1 MSRKKN
7 RVNFFDRTIAF
18 TAALL
23 VFGGFAAFLWTN
35 TQKPEDR
42 EIVQAFDADEIATI
56 AASTVT
62 PEQIQQQKDD
72 ILKKEQEQLKK
83 EQQRKEAEQKKLDE
97 LKKKQAEEQKKLE
110 ETKKKQAEE
119 EKAIALK
126 KKQAEEEEKKRKQA
140 EEERKKQEEEAQK
153 AKELAEAEQKKRE
166 EAEQKQREEEA
177 AEAAK
182 KAREDALA
190 AEIAAE
196 RNAEL
201 EAEKAANQ
209 QALAEQS
216 ARASTTLLNRYAALI
231 KEKLQSNF
239 DIPIGSAPQ
248 QIPVVNIKLDSSGN
262 VLSSRIVT
270 SSGDFSYD
278 QAVLT
283 AVGKS
288 SPLPLPQEDPV
299 VRQELQDISL
309 KANF

>member
-18 TAALL
+18 TVALL

-126 KKQAEEEEKKRKQA
+126 KKQAEEEEKKRLQA

-166 EAEQKQREEEA
+166 EAEQKRREAEA

-196 RNAEL
+196 RNTEL

-216 ARASTTLLNRYAALI
+216 ARNSTTLMQRYAALMI
-231 KEKLQSNF
+231 EKLSSNLNK
-239 DIPIGSAPQ
+239 PIGSKPTQ
-248 QIPVVNIKLDSSGN
+248 VPIVRLRLDSAGN
-262 VLSSRIVT
+262 VISSQIIT

-278 QAVLT
+278 QAVK
-283 AVGKS
+283 AAIGKS
-288 SPLPLPQEDPV
+288 SPLPLPQDNPE
-299 VRQELQDISL
+299 VRQELQDIRL
-309 KANF
+309 FADL